1 MMEARTIS
9 STSRHSPFS
18 LPPSLASLPPSPSYI
33 KGVVKEII
41 HESGRGAPVARV
53 QFKNAYRFKR
63 DTESFVAVEGLYS
76 GKEGGR
82 EGGREGGV
90 GGSWGSVICVEERVY
105 VLLLLLRS

>member
-1 MMEARTIS
+1 M
-9 STSRHSPFS
+9 
-18 LPPSLASLPPSPSYI
+18 
-33 KGVVKEII
+33 KEII

-82 EGGREGGV
+82 EGGREERRGWRV
-90 GGSWGSVICVEERVY
+90 TCVDGREHVF
-105 VLLLLLRS
+105 LLLLPS